1 MEQTVKTE
9 LYVSR
14 YWLLLILSWSS
25 HSDWQIAELPEVTLG
40 HVAELSWQQFTIWMS
55 KSEYLVVANI
65 VEGGPFYVN
74 KMIEVRLLREEN
86 PKNLLFDKELTTCKL
101 RLHTV

>member
-1 MEQTVKTE
+1 MSVI
-9 LYVSR
+9 SDFC
-14 YWLLLILSWSS
+14 WSS
-25 HSDWQIAELPEVTLG
+25 VDPDIILPGKSRSYPKFTLG

-55 KSEYLVVANI
+55 KPEDLVVGNI
-65 VEGGPFYVN
+65 MEGGPFYVN

-86 PKNLLFDKELTTCKL
+86 PKHLLFDKELTTCKL